1 MRSGALTSHRMTAN
15 QMGTK
20 IAELLDD
27 PNMGRYSATVI
38 LAGLNDAIAEWCIE
52 VRDVFDA
59 VDIEFV
65 DTQRDY
71 DVKAAIDAGGNLEL
85 GVIER
90 IGIYNGTS
98 NDWPQPFLSG
108 KGLAELDRR
117 GLSSYG
123 DGPASAWYNDL
134 TDWNEV
140 SFIPVPDDDYD
151 AGPPKDYGA
160 YVLYSA
166 IPALMTYSA
175 PDFGNLSSK
184 LPTLA
189 LLPICYGAAGM
200 ILEDGQ
206 GEELVLAQERL
217 AVFYTAIE
225 KAKSQAAS
233 VLTDYGDM
241 EPI

>member
-1 MRSGALTSHRMTAN
+1 MRSGALSSHRMSAN
-15 QMGTK
+15 QVGAKT
-20 IAELLDD
+20 AELLDD
-27 PNMGRYSATVI
+27 PGMNRYSPETI

-52 VRDVFDA
+52 TGCVIDA

-65 DTQRDY
+65 ADQRDY
-71 DVKAAIDAGGNLEL
+71 DVKAAIDAGGTLEL

-98 NDWPQPFLSG
+98 QDWPYEFLSG

-134 TDWNEV
+134 VDFNEV

-175 PDFGNLSSK
+175 PNFGNLSSK

-217 AVFYTAIE
+217 TIFYEAID
-225 KAKSQAAS
+225 KAKNQAAS
-233 VLTDYGDM
+233 ALTDYGDM